1 MSHFSSRGLISVT
14 LCLFFTSLFSQIPTF
29 QKAYVG
35 EFRDDCLWGIETID
49 GFLLAGRGRP
59 LAGGVD
65 GLLIKTDQNGKLIW
79 SKNYGDTRPDWFT
92 SAVVANDGGFV
103 AYGMSGGTSSS
114 DAGVWLVKVDSMGEL
129 IWQRTMGDTIS
140 SENPGV
146 PMVHVPDGYVVS
158 GTVNQPPLGIRGAF
172 VTRVDNNG
180 ETSWSQFY
188 ATDTAL
194 GSNIVLQKLVVQ
206 YATDTMLFAIS
217 TAGKSAGFVAID
229 PFSGDIIRTTEYSH
243 PDYRMDCTALQP
255 TLDGNF
261 VLNGLATPDD
271 PSTPR
276 LLWLLKVR
284 ADGQII
290 WAKAYPP
297 NFNWSNLFIT
307 SHFSTA
313 SDGGFIICPSEV
325 KQSGGTDYRM
335 LMKLDNNGDVLWKKS
350 YTSIS
355 STPNWVLRCFETSDG
370 GIAALGNFTFPSSYD
385 DFFLMKTDA
394 DGEIAGCCSEKRDFL
409 PPVDFPIEAVP
420 ASYHQEDYLTFKPIN
435 LTPTFAVNYS
445 DTSICTV
452 SPRPTLH
459 DTLRFCPG
467 ESVTIGDS
475 TYAQPAT
482 VSLLIPSATD
492 DCDTLATYTLEHEAP
507 DPNAAL
513 QLDCPAD
520 ISVQANVPTI
530 VHYNEPTAWSDCNCP
545 DLTLVRAS
553 GPASGVAFPLGA
565 TSVCYQ
571 ADDACANSRACCFT
585 VTLAPAPPP
594 PSDACDTKTIGCLQ
608 FELLQV
614 NRDYAQNWAYHVR
627 LTNSCADAV
636 QYAYL
641 QVPKGLQALAPI
653 NDIVYTTSNG
663 HTFTARNPNF
673 SPFYSVRYHFAAP
686 TLASGQSETFRYV
699 LPQQADVKYIHAA
712 ARLFSGAFVETHL
725 NTFSCPVGTEPQP
738 KPEAGER
745 GDYGGGALRVY
756 PNPVSAEE
764 ALFIEGLDMEGSDFV
779 LRDLTGRL
787 VLEAS
792 VTSGQVR
799 VGEANLANGLYFF
812 SILKNGLPVG
822 SGKVVVVR

>member
-1 MSHFSSRGLISVT
+1 MLIRTNQRGEILWQKNYGGAVNENFSYVT
-14 LCLFFTSLFSQIPTF
+14 TTN
-29 QKAYVG
+29 
-35 EFRDDCLWGIETID
+35 DD
-49 GFLLAGRGRP
+49 GFL
-59 LAGGVD
+59 
-65 GLLIKTDQNGKLIW
+65 
-79 SKNYGDTRPDWFT
+79 
-92 SAVVANDGGFV
+92 
-103 AYGMSGGTSSS
+103 AYGITGTVFNQRY
-114 DAGVWLVKVDSMGEL
+114 DAWLVKVDSSGNLLWQKSLGEAASYEAPNAPIHTVPGGFL
-129 IWQRTMGDTIS
+129 LSGLKGQ
-140 SENPGV
+140 NPF
-146 PMVHVPDGYVVS
+146 
-158 GTVNQPPLGIRGAF
+158 GIIGSF
-172 VTRVDNNG
+172 VTKVDEQG
-180 ETSWSQFY
+180 ETLWSRYHVLGAQPGSAVVRNYLEVHY
-188 ATDTAL
+188 ATDSL
-194 GSNIVLQKLVVQ
+194 L
-206 YATDTMLFAIS
+206 YATGVFGESAVFATMNSLN
-217 TAGKSAGFVAID
+217 
-229 PFSGDIIRTTEYSH
+229 GDIIQVIEYKNPHHALRPFKLH
-243 PDYRMDCTALQP
+243 PTH
-255 TLDGNF
+255 DGNF
-261 VLNGLATPDD
+261 VLIGYATPLN
-271 PSTPR
+271 PNNPR
-276 LLWLLKVR
+276 SIWLLKIR
-284 ADGQII
+284 SDGQVI
-290 WAKAYPP
+290 WCKVYA
-297 NFNWSNLFIT
+297 SNYRWVTPIFGSTIT
-307 SHFSTA
+307 
-313 SDGGFIICPSEV
+313 SDGGFVISSGEQ
-325 KQSGGTDYRM
+325 QSQNNGETDYGM
-335 LMKLDNNGDVLWKKS
+335 LMKLDGNGDVVWKKS
-350 YTSIS
+350 YSEYFVHDKSI
-355 STPNWVLRCFETSDG
+355 NNCFEVAG
-370 GIAALGNFTFPSSYD
+370 GGLAVIGWERDSTD
-385 DFFLMKTDA
+385 DVLLIRTDA
-394 DGEIAGCCSEKRDFL
+394 DGEIEGCCSKKRASINPTDFI
-409 PPVDFPIEAVP
+409 VEASP
-420 ASYHQEDYLTFKPIN
+420 MLYEQEDYLAFNPTN
-435 LTPTFAVNYS
+435 LTPVFNIAFV
-445 DTSICTV
+445 DKSICNN
-452 SPRPTLH
+452 PRPTLH

-475 TYAQPAT
+475 TYTQPAT

-545 DLTLVRAS
+545 DLTLVRTS
-553 GPASGVAFPLGA
+553 GPASGAAFPLGA

-594 PSDACDTKTIGCLQ
+594 PSDACDTKTSGCLQ

-653 NDIVYTTSNG
+653 NDIVYTTANG

-673 SPFYSVRYHFAAP
+673 SPFYSVRYHFAAA
-686 TLASGQSETFRYV
+686 TLSSGQSETFRYV

-745 GDYGGGALRVY
+745 GDYGGGSTLRVY

-764 ALFIEGLDMEGSDFV
+764 ALFIEGGDMEGSDFV

-792 VTSGQVR
+792 VTGSQVR
-799 VGEANLANGLYFF
+799 VGEAKLANGLYFF
-812 SILKNGLPVG
+812 NVLKNGLSVG

>member
-1 MSHFSSRGLISVT
+1 MFHCGFHRLLAAI
-14 LCLFFTSLFSQIPTF
+14 LCLLSVSLFGQIPTF
-29 QKAYVG
+29 QKAYIG
-35 EFRDDCLWGIETID
+35 YPQDLCLWGMETKN
-49 GFLLAGRGRP
+49 GFLLAGRTRP
-59 LAGGVD
+59 SATTNYD
-65 GLLIKTDQNGKLIW
+65 GLLIRTDPQGKIIW
-79 SKNYGDTRPDWFT
+79 YKNYGSNITNETFWSVDTTD
-92 SAVVANDGGFV
+92 DGGFFV
-103 AYGMSGGTSSS
+103 FGDIQTDS
-114 DAGVWLVKVDSMGEL
+114 WLVKVDSTGEEL
-129 IWQRTMGDTIS
+129 WQKRLGEAFFNEDPNGTPVIS
-140 SENPGV
+140 VS
-146 PMVHVPDGYVVS
+146 DGCVVS
-158 GTVNQPPLGIRGAF
+158 GTITQNQPPLGVRSSF
-172 VTRVDNNG
+172 VVRVNNQG
-180 ETSWSQFY
+180 ETLWSRRY
-188 ATDTAL
+188 TTTMPSIVRMLAVYHATDSMLYAFSASGRNTGLVAL
-194 GSNIVLQKLVVQ
+194 NPSN
-206 YATDTMLFAIS
+206 
-217 TAGKSAGFVAID
+217 
-229 PFSGDIIRTTEYSH
+229 GDIIKAVEYSH
-243 PDYRMDCTALQP
+243 PHDSLICRGLQP
-255 TLDGNF
+255 TPDGNF
-261 VLNGLATPDD
+261 VLAGHTYSPD
-271 PSTPR
+271 PNAPT

-284 ADGQII
+284 PNGQII
-290 WAKAYPP
+290 WSKAYPFP
-297 NFNWSNLFIT
+297 LNQYDSGYL
-307 SHFSTA
+307 SHFSA
-313 SDGGFIICPSEV
+313 LSDGGFILSSAQVNSPGSV
-325 KQSGGTDYRM
+325 DWRM
-335 LMKLDNNGDVLWKKS
+335 LMKLDSNGDALWKKA
-350 YTSIS
+350 YTY
-355 STPNWVLRCFETSDG
+355 NNGANEFFKRCFEISDG
-370 GIAALGNFTFPSSYD
+370 GLAAVSS
-385 DFFLMKTDA
+385 LRISQQPNVNALTLIKTNA
-394 DGEIAGCCSEKRDFL
+394 DGEIEGCCAQKRDIA
-409 PPVDFPIEAVP
+409 PAVDFPIEVIP
-420 ASYHQEDYLTFKPIN
+420 ISYLHEDYLPFTHAN
-435 LTPTFAVNYS
+435 LTPTFQVS
-445 DTSICTV
+445 FTDTSICTIY
-452 SPRPTLH
+452 PRPTLH

-467 ESVTIGDS
+467 ESVTVGDS
-475 TYAQPAT
+475 TYTQPAT

-545 DLTLVRAS
+545 DLTLVRTS
-553 GPASGVAFPLGA
+553 GPASGAAFPLGA

-594 PSDACDTKTIGCLQ
+594 PSDACDTKTSGCLQ

-653 NDIVYTTSNG
+653 NDIVYTTANG

-673 SPFYSVRYHFAAP
+673 SPFYSVRYHFAAA
-686 TLASGQSETFRYV
+686 TLSSGQSETFRYV

-745 GDYGGGALRVY
+745 GDYGGGSTLRVY

-764 ALFIEGLDMEGSDFV
+764 ALFIEGGDMEGSDFV

-792 VTSGQVR
+792 VTGSQVR
-799 VGEANLANGLYFF
+799 VGEAKLANGLYFF
-812 SILKNGLPVG
+812 NVLKNGLSVG